1 MKLIKTQAFCFAE
14 LETGKTIE
22 DAKQACLQHY
32 SWHLVDVVVNDA
44 PSPKPTEMTFS
55 TNCIVVELKIPSAEV
70 NGQCWQRYYRQA
82 TMFIRDEDQAAKQE
96 AIDKNKDIMKKALDD
111 DHSITIHIVNLCNQ
125 NYFYY
130 TTI

>member
-1 MKLIKTQAFCFAE
+1 MKLIKTQAFGFEE

-22 DAKQACLQHY
+22 HAKQACLQHY
-32 SWHLVDVVVNDA
+32 SWSLVDVVVNDS
-44 PSPKPTEMTFS
+44 PSPEPTEMTFS
-55 TNCIVVELKIPSAEV
+55 PNCIVVELKIPSAVVKE
-70 NGQCWQRYYRQA
+70 QCWQRYYRHA

-96 AIDKNKDIMKKALDD
+96 AIDRNKDIMKKALDD